1 MTKRSQLTSLA
12 AIAAFSL
19 FNGAARAD
27 GGAYDDFPMTVAS
40 NGIRYEVETTVTCAQ
55 AESDASFLRQLK
67 LSEGDGDPSVTPA
80 QCRDDDNVIAAVG
93 EQDE

>member
-1 MTKRSQLTSLA
+1 MTKQTKLVSLA

-27 GGAYDDFPMTVAS
+27 GGPYDDFPMTVADT
-40 NGIRYEVETTVTCAQ
+40 GIRYEVEATVTCAQ
-55 AESDASFLRQLK
+55 AQSDAWFLRQLK

-80 QCRDDDNVIAAVG
+80 QCRTDDNMIAAAG

>member
-1 MTKRSQLTSLA
+1 MTKRSQMTSLA

-27 GGAYDDFPMTVAS
+27 GGPYDDFPMTVADS
-40 NGIRYEVETTVTCAQ
+40 GIHYEAQATVTCAQ
-55 AESDASFLRQLK
+55 AESDAWFLRQLK

-80 QCRDDDNVIAAVG
+80 QCRTDDNVIAAAG